1 MSVDTTAVLVLTLA
15 VLLPRRC
22 VGAQLHL
29 RQYQPEDQ
37 QHPHH
42 QARHRRGAAAA
53 PPCTQDELLLAN
65 GEQCGGIDCIA
76 TYWKEGLGYFNPST
90 RRCEAYVMLVS
101 PLLVI
106 VLLIPSLSFPFL
118 SSFLFVVHDVPIRPF
133 LNTSVRSV
141 RKKKKKGEGRNEM
154 ESTCVVVCFFTSSP
168 FFFFSLRQLALSTFN
183 HFLSLCGGWMLH
195 IAWRSFQ
202 AQRNVLYHNST
213 FLETVRWSQS
223 I

>member
-29 RQYQPEDQ
+29 HQYQPEDQ

-141 RKKKKKGEGRNEM
+141 RKKKRKEREEM
-154 ESTCVVVCFFTSSP
+154 KWNPPAWLFVSSP
-168 FFFFSLRQLALSTFN
+168 PPLSFFFHFASSPYLHFN
-183 HFLSLCGGWMLH
+183 DSWACAVVGCCTLH
-195 IAWRSFQ
+195 GVRFKPNVTCYITI
-202 AQRNVLYHNST
+202 QR
-213 FLETVRWSQS
+213 F
-223 I
+223 